1 MNYFLFFLFNLE
13 QCPNNNRSIPSNIC
27 YIISLHITP
36 ESKQKCKKKIS
47 KYIVFVLC
55 SWQENNIYIYIY
67 AHTQYRVGESKATT
81 ARAASFAATVARA
94 ASSQKNTKRERKKN
108 NTEKDRK
115 KEQRN

>member
-1 MNYFLFFLFNLE
+1 MNYFLFFYLIWSNALVIID
-13 QCPNNNRSIPSNIC
+13 QHPPNIN

-67 AHTQYRVGESKATT
+67 IYAHTQYMVGESKATT

-94 ASSQKNTKRERKKN
+94 ASSQKNTKREKK
-108 NTEKDRK
+108 K
-115 KEQRN
+115 QH

>member
-13 QCPNNNRSIPSNIC
+13 QCPNNNRSIPSNIY

-55 SWQENNIYIYIY
+55 SWQENNIYIYIYIY

-94 ASSQKNTKRERKKN
+94 ASSQKNTKREKK
-108 NTEKDRK
+108 K
-115 KEQRN
+115 QH